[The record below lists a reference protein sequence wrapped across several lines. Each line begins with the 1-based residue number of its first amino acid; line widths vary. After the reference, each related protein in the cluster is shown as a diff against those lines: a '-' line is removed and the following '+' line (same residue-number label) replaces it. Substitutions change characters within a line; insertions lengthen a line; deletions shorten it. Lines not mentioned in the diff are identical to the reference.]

1 MRAMLPLAVGI
12 MITAWP
18 ATTWADD
25 KSDCRAGKDA
35 DVRIKACSAVIQS
48 DAKDATAYHNRGAA
62 LQSKGDLDK
71 AMADYDQAI
80 SLKPDYASAY
90 DSRARIFVAK
100 GDYTRAVADV
110 TKAGELAPKVTV
122 RPKAIPSATE
132 KVVAKPVEKPKAV
145 PEQKAVSVAKS
156 NVPAKQPLPNWP
168 DWAPKQVESF
178 GN

>member
-1 MRAMLPLAVGI
+1 MRAMVPLAVSLV
-12 MITAWP
+12 ITAWP

-35 DVRIKACSAVIQS
+35 DVRIKACSVLIQS
-48 DAKDATAYHNRGAA
+48 DAKDAAAYHNRGAA

-71 AMADYDQAI
+71 ALADYDQAI

-122 RPKAIPSATE
+122 RPKTVPSATKSAE
-132 KVVAKPVEKPKAV
+132 VVKKPAAPAKPKPI
-145 PEQKAVSVAKS
+145 VA
-156 NVPAKQPLPNWP
+156 AKQPQPNWP
-168 DWAPKQVESF
+168 DWAPRQVESH
-178 GN
+178 GD

>member
-25 KSDCRAGKDA
+25 KSDCRTGKDA
-35 DVRIKACSAVIQS
+35 DVRIKACSALIQS

-71 AMADYDQAI
+71 ALADYDQAI

-122 RPKAIPSATE
+122 RPKTVPSATKSAE
-132 KVVAKPVEKPKAV
+132 VVAKPAAAPAKPKPAPKPTV
-145 PEQKAVSVAKS
+145 VAK
-156 NVPAKQPLPNWP
+156 KQPQPNWP
-168 DWAPKQVESF
+168 DWAPKEAESR
-178 GN
+178 GD

>member
-1 MRAMLPLAVGI
+1 MRAMLPLAVGL
-12 MITAWP
+12 MITAGP

-25 KSDCRAGKDA
+25 KSDCRNGKDA
-35 DVRIKACSAVIQS
+35 DVRIKACSALIQS

-122 RPKAIPSATE
+122 RPKTVPSATKSAE
-132 KVVAKPVEKPKAV
+132 VVKKPAAVAKPKPTSTV
-145 PEQKAVSVAKS
+145 T
-156 NVPAKQPLPNWP
+156 AKQLQP
-168 DWAPKQVESF
+168 DWPEWAKY
-178 GN
+178 